1 MWLLH
6 RSHDVVRK
14 CLSDRTLPSADWW
27 MLFSVYVSAVCA
39 WTHALHVATR
49 EGTRG
54 RGLGD
59 EKLSIPS
66 QIGMDLSRITTC
78 MSPCAELHR
87 SSQPCDQWSS
97 DGDDQLISI
106 LITGTAAVAV
116 YCTLLAERLRIR
128 ICWRSAPVICTSP
141 HYKLCVILLTNLW
154 LNCSVGLKPAG
165 LLLRVGLKNY
175 INIYMQIYL
184 Y

>member
-1 MWLLH
+1 MTSSVNVSQIELCLQQNDECCSVFTSLLSVLEH
-6 RSHDVVRK
+6 MHCMLLQGRVRGGG
-14 CLSDRTLPSADWW
+14 
-27 MLFSVYVSAVCA
+27 V
-39 WTHALHVATR
+39 
-49 EGTRG
+49 GG
-54 RGLGD
+54 GGLGD